1 MTYIRNRRKPD
12 CSSAP
17 HLIREVSDMAELLV
31 YPNHPGN
38 YGMTA
43 WERLERYGSI
53 QNFRRKDD
61 PQIYNAYL
69 VAGMIKVVRATREIS
84 VIEVYPREYT
94 MTIDTFLWLFL
105 RNLPCGYPQY
115 IKSEVC

>member
-1 MTYIRNRRKPD
+1 MTHIQSRRKLD
-12 CSSAP
+12 CSSGFL
-17 HLIREVSDMAELLV
+17 LIREVFDMTELLR
-31 YPNHPGN
+31 YPNHPSN

-53 QNFRRKDD
+53 KNFRRKDD
-61 PQIYNAYL
+61 PQVYNAYL
-69 VAGMIKVVRATREIS
+69 VAGMVKVVRATRGNS

-105 RNLPCGYPQY
+105 RNLPCDYPQY
-115 IKSEVC
+115 KKKPS